1 MLKDLKLAFCS
12 VAVTSASFSQTGAF
26 GYGAAVAIAAAL
38 LFALGRAIWRSLFQA
53 EQGGRFEFRDTRAA
67 RRRSERI
74 FNPLLLF
81 AVANPALPNKTA
93 TNQDHRHVQ
102 T

>member
-1 MLKDLKLAFCS
+1 MIRDLKLAFRS
-12 VAVTSASFSQTGAF
+12 AAVTSASFSQTGAF
-26 GYGAAVAIAAAL
+26 GYGAIVTIAAAL

-53 EQGGRFEFRDTRAA
+53 EHGGRFKFRDTRTVH
-67 RRRSERI
+67 RRTERT
-74 FNPLLLF
+74 FNPLLLLG
-81 AVANPALPNKTA
+81 VASMALPNKTA